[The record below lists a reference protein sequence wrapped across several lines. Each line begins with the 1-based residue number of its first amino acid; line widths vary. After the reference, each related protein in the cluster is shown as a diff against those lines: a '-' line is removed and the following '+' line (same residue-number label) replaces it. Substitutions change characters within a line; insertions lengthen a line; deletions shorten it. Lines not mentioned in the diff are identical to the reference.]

1 LVLVDKPAGW
11 TSHDVVARIRKLA
24 GTRRVGHAGT
34 LDPAATGVLVLGIGR
49 ATRLL
54 GHLSTRDKD
63 YAATVRLGAW
73 THTDDAEGDVIR
85 CGDRPVGEVT
95 DEQILAGLAAL
106 TGDLLQVPSSVSA
119 ISVGGQRAHA
129 RIRAGEEV
137 TLPPRPVHVASF
149 ELDGRDGADLYVRV
163 TCSSGT
169 YVRAL
174 ARDLGELLGTGGHLV
189 ALRRTRVGPY
199 SIDAAR
205 SLSELAETFT
215 ITSMEAAVTAAFPCR
230 QLDAEQA
237 IAVGHGRPLDP
248 SGFEGPTGVFAPGGE
263 LVALLEDRDGAAR
276 PLVVFMPAVG
286 RCVTSQ

>member
-1 LVLVDKPAGW
+1 MLVDKPAGW

-54 GHLSTRDKD
+54 GHLATRDKD
-63 YAATVRLGAW
+63 YAATIRLGAW
-73 THTDDAEGDVIR
+73 THTDDAQGEITR
-85 CGDRPVGEVT
+85 RGDRPAEQVGDEEV
-95 DEQILAGLAAL
+95 LAGLRAL

-119 ISVGGQRAHA
+119 ISVDGQRAHA
-129 RIRAGEEV
+129 RVRAGEDV
-137 TLPPRPVHVASF
+137 TLAARPVQVSSF
-149 ELDGRDGADLYVRV
+149 ELDGRQGADLHTRV
-163 TCSSGT
+163 SCSSGT

-174 ARDLGELLGTGGHLV
+174 ARDLGELLGTGAHLA

-199 SIDAAR
+199 PIGEAKTLED
-205 SLSELAETFT
+205 LTEELT
-215 ITSMEAAVTAAFPCR
+215 ITSLETAVAAAFPSR
-230 QLDAEQA
+230 QLDVEQA
-237 IAVGHGRPLDP
+237 VAVGHGRPLEP
-248 SGFEGPTGVFAPGGE
+248 SGFPGPTGVFAPGGE

-286 RCVTSQ
+286 QPAASQ